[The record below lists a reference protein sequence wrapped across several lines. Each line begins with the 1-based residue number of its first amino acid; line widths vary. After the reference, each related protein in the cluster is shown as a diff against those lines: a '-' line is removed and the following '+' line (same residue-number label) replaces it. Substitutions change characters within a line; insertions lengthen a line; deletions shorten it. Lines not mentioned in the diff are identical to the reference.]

1 MNKRVVRKR
10 RIYRIK
16 GGREDREMYGG
27 EERRRVF
34 VRFVGCRVKE
44 RREREEGGLSIWVT
58 GFGGLVTTSM
68 QGRLLF
74 LE

>member
-1 MNKRVVRKR
+1 
-10 RIYRIK
+10 
-16 GGREDREMYGG
+16 MYGG

-34 VRFVGCRVKE
+34 VRFRQLVYWLQGE
-44 RREREEGGLSIWVT
+44 GEEREREEGGVSVWVT

-68 QGRLLF
+68 GRLLF